1 MIPANPKDPNFSKDG
16 YTVNSGEKVIPN
28 RNDPNDNFDPKD
40 PIIAPASGRPRAYK
54 KNARGKLY
62 RPDLGQNGDEIS
74 DDDTGKRGQYKGI
87 PKKHGN
93 LFTPEIAVANDASD
107 SLGDDSPGG
116 RGNYKGN
123 KKMGGKLAQAN

>member
-1 MIPANPKDPNFSKDG
+1 VIPANPKDPNFSKDG

-28 RNDPNDNFDPKD
+28 KNDPNDKFDPKD
-40 PIIAPASGRPRAYK
+40 PMLAPASGRPRAYK

-74 DDDTGKRGQYKGI
+74 DVDTGKRGQYKGI
-87 PKKHGN
+87 PKKYGN
-93 LFTPEIAVANDASD
+93 LFTPDIGGVEHVPD
-107 SLGDDSPGG
+107 SSEDSPGG